1 MKLKLV
7 FTTVIALCVTA
18 CSDNNEKAI
27 GLYKY
32 KNNMTG
38 TEKISEVKKDG
49 NTYLFIED
57 VIRKS
62 NAIALTK
69 TPDGLSYNN
78 MPLKLSEDGNTLYF
92 ASINGTRIDKNYLD
106 EKLSA
111 IEKNKKTC
119 AVLQAEVS
127 TNAKS
132 MNNESWNKY
141 VKSLRD
147 KTPDDCHLVGAGMRW

>member
-7 FTTVIALCVTA
+7 FTTVIALCITA

-32 KNNMTG
+32 KHNMSG

-62 NAIALTK
+62 NAIALTE
-69 TPDGLSYNN
+69 TPEGLSYNN
-78 MPLKLSEDGNTLYF
+78 MPLKLSDDGNTLYF
-92 ASINGTRIDKNYLD
+92 ASINGSRIDRNYLD
-106 EKLSA
+106 KKLA
-111 IEKNKKTC
+111 TIEQNKKTC
-119 AVLQAEVS
+119 AALQTEVN

-132 MNNESWNKY
+132 MDNESWNNY
-141 VKSLRD
+141 VESLRG
-147 KTPDDCHLVGAGMRW
+147 KTPDGCRLVGANMRW